1 MRYEGHM
8 KIGKDSVVSIDYKL
22 HLGDGKI
29 VDESEA
35 GDPLVYLHGYEQI
48 VPGLEKVLEGK
59 SAGDT
64 VQPTVS
70 AADGY
75 GDYDPEGVEEVPR
88 SEFPEDLEIKAGG
101 ILSATDDDG
110 DEVDFLVKE
119 VKKDTIV
126 VDFNH
131 PFAGKTLH
139 FDVKIVEV
147 RAATAE
153 ELEHGHAHGPGDD
166 HDH

>member
-1 MRYEGHM
+1 MRYEGPM

-35 GDPLVYLHGYEQI
+35 GEPLVYLHGYEQI

-64 VQPTVS
+64 VNPTV
-70 AADGY
+70 APADGY

-119 VKKDTIV
+119 VKKDAVV

-139 FDVKIVEV
+139 FDVKVVEV

-153 ELEHGHAHGPGDD
+153 ELEHGHAHGPGDG